1 MAFTSVPFVVRTVQ
15 PVLED
20 LDPALEQAAV
30 TLGRAALDRLHP
42 RGASRRSCLPGLPAA
57 RPPSR
62 ALGEFG
68 AIVFI
73 AGNLPF
79 RTEIAALL
87 AFIRLEEFDYNGA
100 AAIALVLLA
109 FALVLL
115 LARTSCRPGPPAT
128 ARRADDTAP
137 PCPCRRGR
145 TGRARVLIGLAVVLT
160 LLFIAA
166 PIAYIFARAF
176 AQGWQVYAANILHPM
191 TLHAIWLTT
200 DHRDHRRAP
209 ERGLR
214 HCCRLGGGQA
224 PLSRAAVFSSPS
236 SRFPSR
242 SRRSSRAS
250 ATSYST
256 ADRGSWGP
264 WLQAN
269 DLQVM
274 FALPG
279 IVLVTMFVTAPFV
292 AREVLPL
299 MQAQGT
305 EQEQAAVT
313 LGANGWQI
321 FTRVTLPNIRWA
333 LLYGAVLC
341 TARAVGEFGGVSVVS
356 GNIRGQTNTLPL
368 HVELL
373 FNDLNAV
380 GAFAAASTLTVIA
393 LVALVVKAVLE
404 GRKAA

>member
-1 MAFTSVPFVVRTVQ
+1 MS
-15 PVLED
+15 
-20 LDPALEQAAV
+20 AAPHAH
-30 TLGRAALDRLHP
+30 LPGQ
-42 RGASRRSCLPGLPAA
+42 SRR
-57 RPPSR
+57 
-62 ALGEFG
+62 GER
-68 AIVFI
+68 I
-73 AGNLPF
+73 
-79 RTEIAALL
+79 
-87 AFIRLEEFDYNGA
+87 
-100 AAIALVLLA
+100 
-109 FALVLL
+109 
-115 LARTSCRPGPPAT
+115 
-128 ARRADDTAP
+128 
-137 PCPCRRGR
+137 
-145 TGRARVLIGLAVVLT
+145 LIGLAVGLT

-166 PIAYIFARAF
+166 PMLFIFARAF
-176 AQGWQVYAANILHPM
+176 AQGWQVYAANILHPA

-200 DHRDHRRAP
+200 ITAIIVV
-209 ERGLR
+209 
-214 HCCRLGGGQA
+214 
-224 PLSRAAVFSSPS
+224 PLNVGFGIAAAWAVAKH
-236 SRFPSR
+236 RFPG
-242 SRRSSRAS
+242 
-250 ATSYST
+250 
-256 ADRGSWGP
+256 RGILVTIIEIPFSISPIIAGICYLLLYGRQGILGP

-269 DLQVM
+269 DLQVV

-321 FTRVTLPNIRWA
+321 FTRVTLPNIKWA

-380 GAFAAASTLTVIA
+380 GAFAAASTLTLIA
-393 LVALVVKAVLE
+393 VVALIIKAALE
-404 GRKAA
+404 GRKQA

>member
-1 MAFTSVPFVVRTVQ
+1 MSA
-15 PVLED
+15 
-20 LDPALEQAAV
+20 
-30 TLGRAALDRLHP
+30 AALTYP
-42 RGASRRSCLPGLPAA
+42 PGQ
-57 RPPSR
+57 
-62 ALGEFG
+62 
-68 AIVFI
+68 
-73 AGNLPF
+73 
-79 RTEIAALL
+79 
-87 AFIRLEEFDYNGA
+87 
-100 AAIALVLLA
+100 
-109 FALVLL
+109 
-115 LARTSCRPGPPAT
+115 ARTGE
-128 ARRADDTAP
+128 
-137 PCPCRRGR
+137 
-145 TGRARVLIGLAVVLT
+145 RVLVGLAVGLT

-166 PIAYIFARAF
+166 PLVYIFVRAF
-176 AQGWQVYAANILHPM
+176 SQGWQVYAANILHPA

-200 DHRDHRRAP
+200 ITAIIVVPLNVAFGIAAAWAVAKHRFP
-209 ERGLR
+209 GRGL
-214 HCCRLGGGQA
+214 LVTA
-224 PLSRAAVFSSPS
+224 IEIPFSISPIIAGIAYLLLYG
-236 SRFPSR
+236 RQ
-242 SRRSSRAS
+242 
-250 ATSYST
+250 
-256 ADRGSWGP
+256 GLLGP

-313 LGANGWQI
+313 LGASGWQV
-321 FTRVTLPNIRWA
+321 FRRVTLPNIRWA

-380 GAFAAASTLTVIA
+380 GAFAAASTLTLIA
-393 LVALVVKAVLE
+393 IVALVVKALLE
-404 GRKAA
+404 GRKAG

>member
-1 MAFTSVPFVVRTVQ
+1 MSTA
-15 PVLED
+15 
-20 LDPALEQAAV
+20 
-30 TLGRAALDRLHP
+30 TLTH
-42 RGASRRSCLPGLPAA
+42 LPGQ
-57 RPPSR
+57 
-62 ALGEFG
+62 
-68 AIVFI
+68 
-73 AGNLPF
+73 
-79 RTEIAALL
+79 T
-87 AFIRLEEFDYNGA
+87 
-100 AAIALVLLA
+100 
-109 FALVLL
+109 
-115 LARTSCRPGPPAT
+115 
-128 ARRADDTAP
+128 
-137 PCPCRRGR
+137 R
-145 TGRARVLIGLAVVLT
+145 TGERLLICIAVGLT

-166 PIAYIFARAF
+166 PLVFIFARAF
-176 AQGWQVYAANILHPM
+176 SRGWEVYAANILHPM

-200 DHRDHRRAP
+200 ITAIIVVPLNVAFGIAAAWAVAKHKFP
-209 ERGLR
+209 GRGL
-214 HCCRLGGGQA
+214 LVTA
-224 PLSRAAVFSSPS
+224 IEIPFSISPIIAGICYLLLYG
-236 SRFPSR
+236 RQ
-242 SRRSSRAS
+242 
-250 ATSYST
+250 
-256 ADRGSWGP
+256 GLLGP

-313 LGANGWQI
+313 LGASGWQI
-321 FTRVTLPNIRWA
+321 FTRVTLPNIKWA

-380 GAFAAASTLTVIA
+380 GAFAAASTLTLIA
-393 LVALVVKAVLE
+393 IVALVVKALLE
-404 GRKAA
+404 NRKAG